1 MRTVLAGLALAVAA
15 ASPAAAHPHVWI
27 DATVDLKFVDGRVD
41 AIAMRWTFDDLFSD
55 FVLNEYDRDGD
66 GAFDAEET
74 KAVEHDAFEALGD
87 VAWLTQL
94 WSGPTKIQPVGYS
107 DLAIS
112 SADRLVTY
120 SFTLKLPE
128 PVDPLAAPLVLGVYD
143 ETYYIDVLLAE
154 QDPVTL
160 SGEVPAG
167 CRFQVFEDTEHP
179 IYFGTV
185 APQSVDVICASS

>member
-1 MRTVLAGLALAVAA
+1 MRTALAGLGLALLA

-27 DATVDLKFVDGRVD
+27 DARVDLQFAQGRLD

-55 FVLNEYDRDGD
+55 FVLNEYDRNGD
-66 GAFDAEET
+66 GLFDAEET

-87 VAWLTQL
+87 VAWLTRL
-94 WSGPTKIQPVGYS
+94 WSGETMIQPKGYR
-107 DLAIS
+107 DLAITA
-112 SADRLVTY
+112 ADRIVTY
-120 SFTLKLPE
+120 SFTLELPE

-154 QDPVTL
+154 QDPVKL
-160 SGEVPAG
+160 SGEPPPG
-167 CRFQVFEDTEHP
+167 CRFQVFEDTAHP

-185 APQSVDVICASS
+185 APQSVDLTCASS